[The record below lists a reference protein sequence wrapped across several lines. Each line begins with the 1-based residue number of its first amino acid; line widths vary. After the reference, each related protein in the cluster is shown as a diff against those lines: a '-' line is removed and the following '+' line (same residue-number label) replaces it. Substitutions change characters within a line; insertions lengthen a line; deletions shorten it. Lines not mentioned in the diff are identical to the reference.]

1 MFRFSGLVRPQ
12 GAADKSRMKSVADPG
27 PLDAQDPLASFRSR
41 FVGTPGLVYLC
52 GNSLGVP
59 PAAARERLAAA
70 VSVEWGE
77 SLVRGW
83 NDHGWIDAPTR
94 VGDAIAGLV
103 GAAPGEVIAAD
114 STSANLYKLAVAA
127 MQARPGRK
135 VVLSEPGDFP
145 TDLYILEGAVRTL
158 GEGRRLELRETDEI
172 EAGLTED
179 VALLVLCHAHYKTSA
194 VRDMARLTAAA
205 QAVGALVLWDLSHS
219 AGAIE
224 VDLNGCNADLAVGC
238 GYKYLGGGPGAPAF
252 LFVAERHQE
261 ALVSPLSGWMGHAAP
276 FAFVDEY
283 TPAPGIGRFACGTP
297 PILGLAGLECGV
309 SLSAEAG
316 APAIAAKARAL
327 GDLFMSRVEACVG
340 DALDLIS
347 PADGRRGGH
356 VAWRHPDAYAIVQAL
371 IARGV
376 VGDFRSPDVMR
387 FGFSPL
393 PLSYAEVAR
402 AADLLVE
409 VVTSRAYDDPAY
421 RVRAKVT

>member
-12 GAADKSRMKSVADPG
+12 GAADKSRMKSSPDPAQ
-27 PLDAQDPLASFRSR
+27 LDAQDPLARFRDR
-41 FVGTPGLVYLC
+41 FVDTPGVIYLC

-59 PAAARERLAAA
+59 PAEARARLGAA
-70 VSVEWGE
+70 VAIEWGE

-83 NDHGWIDAPTR
+83 NDHGWIDAPAR
-94 VGDAIAGLV
+94 VGDAIATLV
-103 GAAPGEVIAAD
+103 GAAPGEVIVAD

-127 MQARPGRK
+127 MQARPGRG

-158 GEGRRLELRETDEI
+158 GGGRRLELRAADEI
-172 EAGLTED
+172 EAALTED
-179 VALLVLCHAHYKTSA
+179 VALLVLCHAHYKTSG

-205 QAVGALVLWDLSHS
+205 QAIGALVLWDLSHS
-219 AGAIE
+219 TGAIA

-252 LFVAERHQE
+252 LFVAERHQQ

-276 FAFVDEY
+276 FAFVDDY
-283 TPAPGIGRFACGTP
+283 QPASGIGRFACGTP
-297 PILGLAGLECGV
+297 PILSLAGLECGV
-309 SLSAEAG
+309 ALSAEAG
-316 APAIAAKARAL
+316 ASAIGAKARAL
-327 GDLFMSRVEACVG
+327 GDLFIARVG
-340 DALDLIS
+340 DTLALIS
-347 PADGRRGGH
+347 PVDGAARGGH
-356 VAWRHPDAYAIVQAL
+356 VAYRHPDAYAIVQAL

-376 VGDFRSPDVMR
+376 VGDFRAPDVMR

-393 PLSYAEVAR
+393 PLGYAEVAK

-409 VVTSRAYDDPAY
+409 VMTSRAYDDPVY
-421 RVRAKVT
+421 RIRAKVT